1 MKHFLALSF
10 FLFLFSSFSSAQHC
24 VFPEYKCENGQNLA
38 TAQPDEDFDNI
49 KVQKLAHDSLSTGFL
64 IWVKKSVR
72 PHRHV
77 HHSENI
83 YVIEGEGDMT
93 VGDNTFKISPGS
105 YIFVPTNVVHS
116 VVVDEN
122 KGARSKCYPCSRH
135 SLMATIV
142 CSKIKLPYS

>member
-1 MKHFLALSF
+1 
-10 FLFLFSSFSSAQHC
+10 
-24 VFPEYKCENGQNLA
+24 
-38 TAQPDEDFDNI
+38 
-49 KVQKLAHDSLSTGFL
+49 
-64 IWVKKSVR
+64 
-72 PHRHV
+72 V

-122 KGARSKCYPCSRH
+122 KGALKVLSVQSPFFDGNDR
-135 SLMATIV
+135 V
-142 CSKIKLPYS
+142 FEN